1 VRLELRSAAP
11 LTADTKNSDPAN
23 STASSAAKASHTP
36 MMRQYLAIKAD
47 HPDSLLFYRMGD
59 FYELFFADAQKAAE
73 LLDITLTARGQSAGA
88 PIPMCGVPF
97 HAVDGYLQRLV
108 QRGESVAI
116 CEQIGD
122 PATSK
127 GPVERKVQRIVTPG
141 TLTED
146 ALLEAN
152 GDSVLAALCKLPRGG
167 SALWGVAYMN
177 IAAGSFWL
185 AEHQS
190 LVDLLG
196 DLARQQPNELLL
208 PSGLIDPSATDN
220 ADLAAGLG
228 PYNPREQDLL
238 SFDRQLGEQRLKEH
252 FGTHDLTAFDV
263 ADLGPALQAAGAVLQ
278 YAQRAYQQSLDHL
291 GELRRERSS
300 QWLELDAQSRRNLEL
315 DVRLDGSLDH
325 TLFAT
330 LNRCATAMGS
340 RLLKHWLNAP
350 LRDKQQVEARH
361 QAVLELMHAHVV
373 GSLQAPLKAVG
384 DLQRAVTRIAL
395 RRASPRDLSRVRQA
409 LSQIPELQHALT
421 QTTATL
427 LAQVR
432 DNLPDLTEI
441 TALLERA
448 VVDAPP
454 ATIRD
459 GGFIAEGFD
468 ADLDELL
475 RINTDANTFLAELE
489 ARERERTGISTLKVG
504 YNRVHGYYIETSKA
518 ATGQM
523 PAEYVRRQTL
533 KNAERF
539 ITPELKAFE
548 DKALTAKS
556 RALAREKQ
564 LWEGLLD
571 TLNEQA
577 QALAQTATAIAQL
590 DVLACYAE
598 RAESLKLICPEL
610 TDTPGFNIEDGR
622 HVVVEQI
629 SDQPFIAND
638 TRFTAERR
646 MLVIT
651 GPNMGGK
658 STYMR
663 QTALIVLMAYA
674 GCFVPAGRA
683 VLGPVDRI
691 FTRIGASDDLTGG
704 RSTFMVE
711 MTETANILHNAT
723 ATSLVLLDEIG
734 RGTSTFDGL
743 ALAWASAAHLA
754 TGSGAFTLFATHYF
768 ELTQLATELS
778 AVANVHLAA
787 TEHNGS
793 IVFLH
798 NVREGPASQSY
809 GIQVARLAGLPA
821 RVLQHAQT
829 LLAELEQRS
838 ADAASES
845 PDQGD
850 LFGSRASLPVTPP
863 QPVMSE
869 ADLALLEAVKK
880 FDINSSSPLQAFDFL
895 REKLENLE

>member
-1 VRLELRSAAP
+1 
-11 LTADTKNSDPAN
+11 
-23 STASSAAKASHTP
+23 
-36 MMRQYLAIKAD
+36 MMRQYLTIKAE

-73 LLDITLTARGQSAGA
+73 LLDITLTARGHSAGA

-152 GDSVLAALCKLPRGG
+152 GESKLAAVCRQNAREPE
-167 SALWGVAYMN
+167 LWGVAYMN
-177 IAAGSFWL
+177 IAAGSFWV
-185 AEHQS
+185 AEHDN

-196 DLARQQPNELLL
+196 DLARQRPNELLL
-208 PSGLIDPSATDN
+208 PSGFVDAQTNDN
-220 ADLAAGLG
+220 AALAPTLANDLS
-228 PYNPREQDLL
+228 PYNIREQDVL
-238 SFDRQLGEQRLKEH
+238 SFDRELAERRLNQH
-252 FGTHDLTAFDV
+252 FGTHDLAAFDV

-278 YAQRAYQQSLDHL
+278 YAQRAYQQTLDHL
-291 GELRRERSS
+291 TELRRSRSS
-300 QWLELDAQSRRNLEL
+300 EWLELDAQSRRNLEL
-315 DVRLDGSLDH
+315 DVRLDGSLDN

-330 LNRCATAMGS
+330 LNRCSTAMGS
-340 RLLKHWLNAP
+340 RLLKSWLNAP
-350 LRDKQQVEARH
+350 LRDKTRVEGRH
-361 QAVLELMHAHVV
+361 QAVLELLHAHLVPT
-373 GSLQAPLKAVG
+373 LQTPLKAVG

-409 LSQIPELQHALT
+409 LAELPTLQSALT
-421 QTTATL
+421 QTTASL
-427 LAQVR
+427 LADVR
-432 DNLPDLTEI
+432 DNLPDLTGLD
-441 TALLERA
+441 TLLNRA
-448 VVDAPP
+448 IVEAPP

-459 GGFIAEGFD
+459 GGFIAEGYD
-468 ADLDELL
+468 TELDELL
-475 RINTDANTFLAELE
+475 RINTDASDFLKALE
-489 ARERERTGISTLKVG
+489 HRERERTGINTLKVG

-518 ATGQM
+518 ATGDM

-556 RALAREKQ
+556 RALAREKK
-564 LWEGLLD
+564 LWDALLD
-571 TLNEQA
+571 RLNEQA
-577 QALAQTATAIAQL
+577 NDLAQTATALAQL
-590 DVLACYAE
+590 DVLVCYAE
-598 RAESLKLICPEL
+598 RAESLNLSCPEL
-610 TDTPGFNIEDGR
+610 RESPGHNIEAGR

-629 SDQPFIAND
+629 SAEPFIAND
-638 TRFTAERR
+638 TTFTAERR

-674 GCFVPAGRA
+674 GCFVPASRA
-683 VLGPVDRI
+683 QLGPVDRI

-723 ATSLVLLDEIG
+723 PASLVLLDEIG

-743 ALAWASAAHLA
+743 SLAWASAAHLA
-754 TGSGAFTLFATHYF
+754 SGSGAFTLFATHYF
-768 ELTQLATELS
+768 ELTQLAKELKG
-778 AVANVHLAA
+778 VANVHLAA

-809 GIQVARLAGLPA
+809 GIQVARLAGIPA
-821 RVLQHAQT
+821 RVLQHAQA

-838 ADAASES
+838 ADEANGS

-850 LFGSRASLPVTPP
+850 LFGSRENLPISAP
-863 QPVMSE
+863 QPTLSE
-869 ADLALLEAVKK
+869 ADLKVLEALKE

-895 REKLENLE
+895 REILES

>member
-1 VRLELRSAAP
+1 
-11 LTADTKNSDPAN
+11 
-23 STASSAAKASHTP
+23 
-36 MMRQYLAIKAD
+36 MMRQYLTIKAE

-108 QRGESVAI
+108 ARGESVAI

-146 ALLEAN
+146 ALLDAN
-152 GDSVLAALCKLPRGG
+152 GDSVLAALCKRDRGEP
-167 SALWGVAYMN
+167 ALWGVAYMN
-177 IAAGSFWL
+177 IAAGSFWV
-185 AEHQS
+185 AEHDS

-196 DLARQQPNELLL
+196 DLARQHPNELLV
-208 PSGLIDPSATDN
+208 PGGLIDPENTDH
-220 ADLAAGLG
+220 ADHAELVAGLA
-228 PYNPREQDLL
+228 PYNLREQDVL
-238 SFDRQLGEQRLKEH
+238 SFDRQLGEQRLNDH

-291 GELRRERSS
+291 NDLRRERSS
-300 QWLELDAQSRRNLEL
+300 EWLELDAQSRRNLEL

-330 LNRCATAMGS
+330 LNHCATAMGS
-340 RLLKHWLNAP
+340 RQLRSWLNAP
-350 LRDKQQVEARH
+350 LRDKARVEARH
-361 QAVLELMHAHVV
+361 QAVLELTHAHVV
-373 GSLQAPLKAVG
+373 PVLEGPLKAVG

-409 LSQIPELQHALT
+409 LGQLPALQDALSQTSAELLGE
-421 QTTATL
+421 
-427 LAQVR
+427 VR

-441 TALLERA
+441 EVLLERA
-448 VVDAPP
+448 IVDAPP

-468 ADLDELL
+468 PELDELL
-475 RINTDANTFLAELE
+475 RINTDASTFLAELE
-489 ARERERTGISTLKVG
+489 QRERERTGISTLKVG

-518 ATGQM
+518 ATGDM

-564 LWEGLLD
+564 LWETVLD
-571 TLNEQA
+571 TLNKQA
-577 QALAQTATAIAQL
+577 QELAQTAGAIAQL

-598 RAESLKLICPEL
+598 RAQSLNLSCPEL
-610 TDTPGFNIEDGR
+610 TDAPGLSIEDGR

-629 SDQPFIAND
+629 SNQPFIANG
-638 TRFTAERR
+638 TRFTNERR

-674 GCFVPAGRA
+674 GCFVPAKHA

-723 ATSLVLLDEIG
+723 PQSLVLLDEIG

-743 ALAWASAAHLA
+743 SLAWASAAHLA
-754 TGSGAFTLFATHYF
+754 RGSGAFTLFATHYF
-768 ELTQLATELS
+768 ELTQLAAELTG
-778 AVANVHLAA
+778 VVNVHLAA
-787 TEHNGS
+787 TEHNGA

-809 GIQVARLAGLPA
+809 GIQVARLAGIPA
-821 RVLQHAQT
+821 KVLQHAQA

-838 ADAASES
+838 ADAASDS

-850 LFGSRASLPVTPP
+850 LFGSRDSLPISAPEPTV
-863 QPVMSE
+863 SE
-869 ADLALLEAVKK
+869 ADLALLEALKN

-895 REKLENLE
+895 REKLEALTETDTK

>member
-1 VRLELRSAAP
+1 
-11 LTADTKNSDPAN
+11 
-23 STASSAAKASHTP
+23 
-36 MMRQYLAIKAD
+36 MMRQYLTIKAE
-47 HPDSLLFYRMGD
+47 HPESLLFYRMGD

-152 GDSVLAALCKLPRGG
+152 GESKLAALCKLNSGDPE
-167 SALWGVAYMN
+167 LWGVAYMN
-177 IAAGSFWL
+177 IAAGSFWV
-185 AEHQS
+185 AEHDN

-196 DLARQQPNELLL
+196 DLARQRPNELLL
-208 PSGLIDPSATDN
+208 PSGLVDSQNSAAAALT
-220 ADLAAGLG
+220 AGLA
-228 PYNPREQDLL
+228 PYNVREQDLL
-238 SFDRQLGEQRLKEH
+238 SFDRELGERRLNQH
-252 FGTHDLTAFDV
+252 FGTHDLAAFDV

-291 GELRRERSS
+291 TELRRSRST
-300 QWLELDAQSRRNLEL
+300 QWLELDAQSRRNLEI
-315 DVRLDGSLDH
+315 DVRLDGSLDN

-330 LNRCATAMGS
+330 LNHCSTAMGS
-340 RLLKHWLNAP
+340 RLLRNWLNAP
-350 LRDKQQVEARH
+350 LRDRTRVEARH
-361 QAVLELMHAHVV
+361 KAVLELLHAHLVPA
-373 GSLQAPLKAVG
+373 LQTPLKAVG

-409 LSQIPELQHALT
+409 LAELPALQGALT
-421 QTTATL
+421 QTTANL
-427 LAQVR
+427 LADVR
-432 DNLPDLTEI
+432 DNLPDLTGLD
-441 TALLERA
+441 ALLNRA
-448 VVDAPP
+448 IVESPP

-468 ADLDELL
+468 AELDGLL
-475 RINTDANTFLAELE
+475 RINTDASDFLKELE
-489 ARERERTGISTLKVG
+489 QRERERTGISTLKVG

-518 ATGQM
+518 ATGEM

-539 ITPELKAFE
+539 ITPELKDFE

-556 RALAREKQ
+556 RALAREKK
-564 LWEGLLD
+564 LWEELLD
-571 TLNEQA
+571 RLNEQA
-577 QALAQTATAIAQL
+577 SDLAHTATALAQL
-590 DVLACYAE
+590 DVLACYANC
-598 RAESLKLICPEL
+598 AESLNLSCPEL
-610 TDTPGFNIEDGR
+610 RDTPGLNIEAGR

-629 SDQPFIAND
+629 SDEPFIAND
-638 TRFTAERR
+638 TTFSAERR

-674 GCFVPAGRA
+674 GCFVPASRA
-683 VLGPVDRI
+683 QLGPVDRI

-723 ATSLVLLDEIG
+723 PSSVVLLDEIG

-754 TGSGAFTLFATHYF
+754 NGSGAFTLFATHYF
-768 ELTQLATELS
+768 ELTQLAKELPG
-778 AVANVHLAA
+778 VTNVHLAA

-809 GIQVARLAGLPA
+809 GIQVARLAGIPSS
-821 RVLQHAQT
+821 VLQHAQA

-838 ADAASES
+838 ADEAGGS

-850 LFGSRASLPVTPP
+850 LFGSRETLPLTPP
-863 QPVMSE
+863 QPALNE
-869 ADLALLEAVKK
+869 ADLEVLDAS
-880 FDINSSSPLQAFDFL
+880 F
-895 REKLENLE
+895 